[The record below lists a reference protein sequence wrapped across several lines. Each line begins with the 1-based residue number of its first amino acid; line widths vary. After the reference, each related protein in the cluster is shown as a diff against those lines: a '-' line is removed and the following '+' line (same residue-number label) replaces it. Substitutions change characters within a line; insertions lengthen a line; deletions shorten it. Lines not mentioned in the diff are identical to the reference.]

1 MRYPVTS
8 SNQSRQPPRRRGWRC
23 RVIPAL
29 VTTLLTCMP
38 AFSGM
43 AGQPSTEY
51 RIKAAFLYNF
61 TSFVTWPED
70 KAGEAGFTLCV
81 LGDDPFGNL
90 LDKLAGKSVN
100 GRQLVVRRLGS
111 LALLDQCQ
119 LVFISE
125 AASDQTGDALALL
138 HELPVLTVSDTRGF
152 TELGGIIE
160 FRIIANKV
168 RFDINLNAAESA
180 GLSISSKLL
189 SLATRFRRKD

>member
-1 MRYPVTS
+1 MRNPVTN
-8 SNQSRQPPRRRGWRC
+8 SNQGRQPRCRRGWRW
-23 RVIPAL
+23 RVMPAL
-29 VTTLLTCMP
+29 VTTLLACMP
-38 AFSGM
+38 AFSGI

-61 TSFVTWPED
+61 TSFVTWPDD
-70 KAGEAGFTLCV
+70 KSGEAGFVLCV
-81 LGDDPFGNL
+81 LGNDPFGNL

-100 GRQLVVRRLGS
+100 GRQLVIRRLDS
-111 LALLDQCQ
+111 LALVDQCK

-125 AASDQTGDALALL
+125 AASDRIGDALMLL

-168 RFDINLNAAESA
+168 RFDINLKAAESA
-180 GLSISSKLL
+180 GLNISSKLL
-189 SLATRFRRKD
+189 SLATRFRQKD

>member
-1 MRYPVTS
+1 
-8 SNQSRQPPRRRGWRC
+8 
-23 RVIPAL
+23 
-29 VTTLLTCMP
+29 MP

-70 KAGEAGFTLCV
+70 KAGVAGFTLCV

-90 LDKLAGKSVN
+90 LDKLAGKSVK
-100 GRQLVVRRLGS
+100 GTQLTVRRLQN
-111 LALLDQCQ
+111 LALLDQCN

-125 AASDQTGDALALL
+125 IANGETGDALALL
-138 HELPVLTVSDTRGF
+138 QGLPVLTVSDTRGF

-168 RFDINLNAAESA
+168 RFDINLKAAESA

-189 SLATRFRRKD
+189 SLATRFRQMD